1 VSLAE
6 LAERTGIRL
15 RDVAVATR
23 GWSVDG
29 QNDARA
35 GLKRQKKLEALLEI
49 PEFLEPMEGRGY
61 PSRRRRGAR
70 WDPFS
75 RAAGSRPAPLRT
87 LRDPLHRTDADGV
100 QLGRPEDAG
109 PTCQRGP
116 DGRLHVGVDARPSE
130 VLSL

>member
-15 RDVAVATR
+15 RDVAVDR

-61 PSRRRRGAR
+61 PSRRRRDAR
-70 WDPFS
+70 WDPS
-75 RAAGSRPAPLRT
+75 PGPLAPGPPLRA
-87 LRDPLHRTDADGV
+87 LRDPLHRTDADAV
-100 QLGRPEDAG
+100 QPGGPDNAR
-109 PTCQRGP
+109 PTCQRSSN
-116 DGRLHVGVDARPSE
+116 GRLHVGIDPRSAK
-130 VLSL
+130 VLAL